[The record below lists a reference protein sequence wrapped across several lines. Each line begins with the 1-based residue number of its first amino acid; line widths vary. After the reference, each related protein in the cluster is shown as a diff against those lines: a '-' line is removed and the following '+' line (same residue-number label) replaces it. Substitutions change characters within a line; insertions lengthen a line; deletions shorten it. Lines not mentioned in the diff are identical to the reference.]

1 MLRSISCSVCSV
13 LPHFQLAEGLE
24 KYRNDSCINIW
35 NIHHKPGNELGDR
48 QRYSSS
54 HSESSGAIHTPY
66 VEIGGKSLHTT
77 YIDIRSKSLHTP
89 YVEIGNNSIHYTN
102 NLKR

>member
-1 MLRSISCSVCSV
+1 MLSLFSAAFS
-13 LPHFQLAEGLE
+13 QLAEGLE

-54 HSESSGAIHTPY
+54 HIESSGAIHTPY
-66 VEIGGKSLHTT
+66 VEIGGKLLHTQYT
-77 YIDIRSKSLHTP
+77 EMGVS
-89 YVEIGNNSIHYTN
+89 HYTHN
-102 NLKR
+102 